1 MALLRHSGI
10 YFAARIFAGGAS
22 FALIAAYTRLLD
34 PHAFGE
40 LALSIAGVTFF
51 DALILDGPMLAMQRY
66 LPGQSEAARA
76 PALWGLILPAVAAA
90 AIAVVVFLLAA
101 PERWRVQLALCAGLL
116 FATLLHQFQLTA
128 AQGALRPGKYA
139 LLGSLESILDMLVGI
154 TLVWL
159 GYGGSRRVTRHD
171 LCGADCGRHQLAR
184 LVDRLVVF
192 RRGLGPQD
200 AALRPAADRG
210 HVVRLAGDLRR
221 PLAAGGVF
229 QRGKGRALQVM
240 AMSAVHAAWAAS

>member
-51 DALILDGPMLAMQRY
+51 GALILDGPMLAMQRY
-66 LPGQSEAARA
+66 LPGQSKAARA
-76 PALWGLILPAVAAA
+76 TALWGLILPAVAAA
-90 AIAVVVFLLAA
+90 TVAVVVFLLAA

-159 GYGGSRRVTRHD
+159 GYGVP
-171 LCGADCGRHQLAR
+171 GALLGTTFAALTA
-184 LVDRLVVF
+184 VAINW
-192 RRGLGPQD
+192 RGWWIDWTFFD
-200 AALRPAADRG
+200 AALGRKMLRFGLPLIAGTLFGWLATFGDR
-210 HVVRLAGDLRR
+210 
-221 PLAAGGVF
+221 
-229 QRGKGRALQVM
+229 
-240 AMSAVHAAWAAS
+240 